1 MIVHSYYSSSDK
13 DLIMDYLDSLTIEE
27 QIDAFSVLE
36 NMEKGEFEK
45 NFFKRWDKKSERTWK
60 SIGKEFYMTGGVEM
74 PFEKIDIQKKIQQK
88 RQQPEFDK
96 AWEESREEYRL
107 IEEMIVA
114 RKNEKLTQTD
124 LANMVGSKQQVI
136 SRIEKK
142 ESSPTLRMF
151 CQLLHALGYELKIQ
165 KINGES

>member
-1 MIVHSYYSSSDK
+1 
-13 DLIMDYLDSLTIEE
+13 
-27 QIDAFSVLE
+27 
-36 NMEKGEFEK
+36 
-45 NFFKRWDKKSERTWK
+45 
-60 SIGKEFYMTGGVEM
+60 M
-74 PFEKIDIQKKIQQK
+74 PFGKIDIQQKIHQK
-88 RQQPEFDK
+88 NQQPEFKK

-114 RKNEKLTQTD
+114 RKKENLTQTE
-124 LANMVGSKQQVI
+124 LANLVGSKQQVI

-165 KINGES
+165 KIKDKV